1 MIHQQKKIQVGRNK
15 IELIPFMITL
25 VGILFLTV
33 LGCWQLYRLQEKTA
47 FIASISRNLNDPAS
61 VYEVNKP
68 ATIYQKIKLKGEL
81 LKGSDIYLYGRKAMA
96 PEKEGYYLL
105 SPFKTTEGTVI
116 MVERGWFAAK
126 NKLLIHNAYDSNLIE
141 ITGIVLPLEK
151 QKIFIPNNDLKNNV
165 WFTLKHEEMNSYS
178 QQTLENFYLLEID
191 PIDLPQYIL
200 PISAEGLIRIKND
213 HLEYALT
220 WFCLAICLGV
230 IFVIYNKQKAKQ
242 ENLKVALK

>member
-1 MIHQQKKIQVGRNK
+1 MIHQQKKLSVSRYHF
-15 IELIPFMITL
+15 ELIPFIITL
-25 VGILFLTV
+25 VGIIFLIA

-47 FIASISRNLNDPAS
+47 FIASVSHNLNNPAS
-61 VYEVNKP
+61 VYEVNQP
-68 ATIYQKIKLKGEL
+68 PTIYQKIKLKGEF

-105 SPFKTTEGTVI
+105 SPFKTTEGTAI
-116 MVERGWFAAK
+116 MVARGWFAAK
-126 NKLLIHNAYDSNLIE
+126 NKPLIQNIHNSNLIE

-151 QKIFIPNNDLKNNV
+151 QKVFIPNNDLKNNV
-165 WFTLKHEEMNSYS
+165 WFTLGLQEMNSYS

-191 PIDLPQYIL
+191 PIDLPKYIL

-220 WFCLAICLGV
+220 WFCLAIALGV
-230 IFVIYNKQKAKQ
+230 IFVIYNKQRLNAKI
-242 ENLKVALK
+242 